1 MIRFNSLIPEFDLTY
16 PNQLKNWIRMILRNE
31 DHLEGDII
39 YIFCDDDFLLN
50 TNMVFLKHDT
60 LTDIITFPTSSS
72 NKVISGEIYI
82 SLPRVKENSKKL
94 NQDFNNEL
102 SRVLA
107 HGVLHLVGY
116 NDRTEAEKSE
126 MRAKEDYYLN
136 LQL

>member
-1 MIRFNSLIPEFDLTY
+1 LTY

-31 DHLEGDII
+31 NHLEGDII

-50 TNMVFLKHDT
+50 TNMFFLKHDT

-72 NKVISGEIYI
+72 NNVISGEIYI

-136 LQL
+136 LQI